1 MTSAWPASKP
11 MSSANFLMLGLG
23 LAAFAL
29 GAALLLRRGGS
40 EPAVVA
46 RRIAGTMALALG
58 LALVIFA
65 IGLVGVGSNGDA

>member
-1 MTSAWPASKP
+1 MT
-11 MSSANFLMLGLG
+11 SANFLMLGLG
-23 LAAFAL
+23 ILAFLA

-58 LALVIFA
+58 LALIIFA
-65 IGLVGVGSNGDA
+65 IGLAGVGGSADA

>member
-1 MTSAWPASKP
+1 MT
-11 MSSANFLMLGLG
+11 SANFLMLGLG
-23 LAAFAL
+23 ILAFLA

-58 LALVIFA
+58 LALIIFA
-65 IGLVGVGSNGDA
+65 IGLAGVGGADA

>member
-1 MTSAWPASKP
+1 MT
-11 MSSANFLMLGLG
+11 SANFLMLGLG
-23 LAAFAL
+23 ILAFIA

-58 LALVIFA
+58 LALIIFA
-65 IGLVGVGSNGDA
+65 IGLAGVGGSADA

>member
-1 MTSAWPASKP
+1 MTSA
-11 MSSANFLMLGLG
+11 NLLMLGLG
-23 LAAFAL
+23 ILAFVV

-46 RRIAGTMALALG
+46 RRIAGAMAVALG

-65 IGLVGVGSNGDA
+65 IGLAGVGGSADA